1 LKRLPAAITPAQE
14 LTRSLRP
21 RHVTLISL
29 GGIIGAGLFV
39 GSGTAITTAGPAV
52 VVSYLIAGAVLLL
65 VMRIL
70 TDLAAV
76 LPGVHVFTEF
86 PRVVLGGR
94 AGFVAGWLYWYFWA
108 IVIPVEAIAAANL
121 LAGWLSA
128 PVWVLG
134 AAIIGALVAVNLLA
148 VRWFGELESGFAGLK
163 VAALCGFIVLVAA
176 YVLLTRGA
184 SLPVVSQL
192 TGNRGLAPHGVSGVL
207 AASVTAFFSLTGAEV
222 ATVAAAEAVDPARVL
237 RRTTKL
243 LAIRVLVFYLISIV
257 LILCVVP
264 WNRVQAGISPF
275 SVALAAMG
283 LPQWRSLLSA
293 VIFVAILSTLNAAF
307 YVCSRTLFVL
317 AKNGDAPRWLVHL
330 DRRRVPAR
338 SLVISALGGLVG
350 VGADA
355 CFPRDTYAFLV
366 NASGAVM
373 VFLYALIALS
383 QIKLRRV
390 KLGGFPWGSY
400 VALSIMAILL
410 LAMAVTPALRADLYF
425 SGLALLTAWIISA
438 RGGPGERPASLDSH
452 KRPCC
457 TNGARAHGCDR
468 GTEGCR

>member
-1 LKRLPAAITPAQE
+1 LTRPVAAIAPAQE

-52 VVSYLIAGAVLLL
+52 VVSYLIAGTVLLL
-65 VMRIL
+65 VMRML
-70 TDLAAV
+70 AELAAAF
-76 LPGVHVFTEF
+76 PGVHAFAEF

-94 AGFVAGWLYWYFWA
+94 AGFVTGWLYWYFWA
-108 IVIPVEAIAAANL
+108 ILVPVEAIAGANL
-121 LAGWLSA
+121 LAGWLPA

-148 VRWFGELESGFAGLK
+148 VHWFGELEFGFAGLK
-163 VAALCGFIVLVAA
+163 VAALCGFIVLAA
-176 YVLLTRGA
+176 AFVLLTRGTP
-184 SLPVVSQL
+184 LPALSHL
-192 TGNRGLAPHGVSGVL
+192 TRTGGLAPHGLPGVL

-222 ATVAAAEAVDPARVL
+222 ATVAAGEAVDPARVL

-243 LAIRVLVFYLISIV
+243 LAIRVLVFYLVSIA

-275 SVALAAMG
+275 GLALTAMG
-283 LPQWRSLLSA
+283 LPKWRSLLSV
-293 VIFVAILSTLNAAF
+293 VILVAILSTLNAAF

-317 AKNGDAPRWLVHL
+317 AKHGDAPRCLVHL
-330 DRRRVPAR
+330 DPRRVPAR
-338 SLVISALGGLVG
+338 SLVISALGGLLGVG
-350 VGADA
+350 VDA
-355 CFPRDTYAFLV
+355 CLPRDTYAFLV

-373 VFLYALIALS
+373 VFLYAMIAIS

-390 KLGGFPWGSY
+390 KLGGCPWGSY
-400 VALSIMAILL
+400 VALSIMAMLL
-410 LAMAVTPALRADLYF
+410 LAMAVTPALRGDLCC
-425 SGLALLTAWIISA
+425 SGLAILSAWIIST
-438 RGGPGERPASLDSH
+438 RGGPDERPAWLDSH

-457 TNGARAHGCDR
+457 TNGARARECDR
-468 GTEGCR
+468 GTEGCK